1 LNPGVVDPATVETT
15 HFLEGVGG
23 GVGTVDFLLHAAKK
37 RTRLRYK
44 TVYLMIRIDFF
55 IMEQLI

>member
-1 LNPGVVDPATVETT
+1 MNPEVVDPATVETI

-23 GVGTVDFLLHAAKK
+23 GVGSVEFLLHAAKK

-44 TVYLMIRIDFF
+44 TVRLTIRIGFF
-55 IMEQLI
+55 IIG